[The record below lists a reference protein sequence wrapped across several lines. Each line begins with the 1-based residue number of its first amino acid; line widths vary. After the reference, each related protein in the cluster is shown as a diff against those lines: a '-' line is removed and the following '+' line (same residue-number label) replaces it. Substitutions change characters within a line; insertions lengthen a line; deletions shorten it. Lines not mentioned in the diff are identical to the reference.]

1 MNSIA
6 SKFTKNQA
14 KPLHKNT
21 SFFSGMVKKV
31 EVLKPAGM
39 VLALFQAAIIP
50 IAIGLVFYQV
60 ISAYVQPYAPLI
72 AKVFAICVIA
82 VMSGA
87 ALFVLTLGVILAI
100 KFHKNHSAIEA
111 DGKYHKIGG
120 QFVLLDGSQ
129 RTIAIAPPVP
139 KEKKVPEVTGSLQQ
153 SATQLP
159 RTQPLVLRQPI
170 STPVAAQITLD
181 DPEEDEE
188 DEQLYGVAN
197 QATVHDQEDYEEEEE
212 QIQIVVPGPEADN
225 PKGLVPPKYPE
236 PKNFGEFLA
245 TGWRPS
251 KTEIM
256 LLDTLN
262 GPIYRPVAEMPH
274 IGEFGSTGSGKG
286 NESRFFLNQF
296 LYAGAEVYIA
306 DISFAPI
313 KLNRGT
319 VEDWS
324 TVLKHLPQ
332 HPGMKNPAVDIAD
345 IEELMNWFNTLYESL
360 KKQSQTTP
368 KVWKHRYLFLFE
380 WPAIVKRIRGA
391 EELLGYFLREVA
403 KYNMHIVVESQGAL
417 VGTTG
422 GNTDLRENYKVRCLL
437 DENPRSSKA
446 LFEKIYDVRGL
457 GNKGTV
463 LIGVDKSTIYRG
475 RTPFFSNQDGYTL
488 FGVPT
493 DEDGKPDPIGD
504 HETSRF
510 PEEGEPIKKK
520 SIVPPPLSIQKQPVL
535 PNIPNIDQAF
545 GKRRGDITFIPD
557 MISIPGINP
566 VPKEL
571 IERIQILVEK
581 YGVTKRGDLVGRL
594 IDGYNGGGTYPI
606 VAAICDY
613 KGWLMDNKPDPQR
626 TDRIGL

>member
-225 PKGLVPPKYPE
+225 PKGL
-236 PKNFGEFLA
+236 
-245 TGWRPS
+245 W
-251 KTEIM
+251 I
-256 LLDTLN
+256 
-262 GPIYRPVAEMPH
+262 H
-274 IGEFGSTGSGKG
+274 
-286 NESRFFLNQF
+286 
-296 LYAGAEVYIA
+296 
-306 DISFAPI
+306 
-313 KLNRGT
+313 
-319 VEDWS
+319 
-324 TVLKHLPQ
+324 
-332 HPGMKNPAVDIAD
+332 
-345 IEELMNWFNTLYESL
+345 
-360 KKQSQTTP
+360 
-368 KVWKHRYLFLFE
+368 
-380 WPAIVKRIRGA
+380 
-391 EELLGYFLREVA
+391 
-403 KYNMHIVVESQGAL
+403 
-417 VGTTG
+417 
-422 GNTDLRENYKVRCLL
+422 
-437 DENPRSSKA
+437 
-446 LFEKIYDVRGL
+446 
-457 GNKGTV
+457 
-463 LIGVDKSTIYRG
+463 
-475 RTPFFSNQDGYTL
+475 
-488 FGVPT
+488 
-493 DEDGKPDPIGD
+493 
-504 HETSRF
+504 
-510 PEEGEPIKKK
+510 
-520 SIVPPPLSIQKQPVL
+520 
-535 PNIPNIDQAF
+535 
-545 GKRRGDITFIPD
+545 
-557 MISIPGINP
+557 
-566 VPKEL
+566 
-571 IERIQILVEK
+571 
-581 YGVTKRGDLVGRL
+581 
-594 IDGYNGGGTYPI
+594 
-606 VAAICDY
+606 
-613 KGWLMDNKPDPQR
+613 
-626 TDRIGL
+626 